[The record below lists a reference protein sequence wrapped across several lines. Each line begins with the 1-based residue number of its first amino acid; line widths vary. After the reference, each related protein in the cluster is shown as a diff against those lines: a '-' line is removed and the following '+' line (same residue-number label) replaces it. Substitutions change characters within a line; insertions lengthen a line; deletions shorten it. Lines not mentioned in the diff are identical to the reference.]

1 MNGFKRKTVIILMV
15 ILLLLTGCSGGS
27 YKITMGEIDFTK
39 DGVSGGYKEFN
50 GYQFTSI
57 KLEEGDTISFN
68 LEVTTEEGNFT
79 VKILD
84 SEGDIILSINSDE
97 HSKDLLIEHT
107 GTYRIQV
114 EGDKHEGEFDLVWYV
129 N

>member
-1 MNGFKRKTVIILMV
+1 MNRFKRKTAIILMV

-27 YKITMGEIDFTK
+27 YKITIGEIDFNK
-39 DGVSGGYKEFN
+39 DGVSGAYKEFN